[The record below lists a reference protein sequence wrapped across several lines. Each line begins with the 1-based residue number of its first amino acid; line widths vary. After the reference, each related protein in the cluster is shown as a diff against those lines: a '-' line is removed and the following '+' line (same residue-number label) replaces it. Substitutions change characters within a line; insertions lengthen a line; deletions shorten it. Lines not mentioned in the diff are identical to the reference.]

1 MAVYTLSCWQP
12 FHFQSSRVDIIN
24 EGGFRSDGRRQFEL
38 RTIEMDLSQQ
48 GQADGSAM
56 ISHGLTQVLVSV
68 FGPREPKMRS
78 QAIHDRTNINV
89 DVSMAAFS
97 TSDRRQRSRGDKW
110 ILIFFALF
118 FYAPLIFK
126 DRRILEFAATIKA
139 TFEPVVQTSLYPRSQ
154 IDIFVQVIQQDG
166 GLLQAAING
175 TTLALMNAGIPM
187 LDFVCAISGGVHS
200 KFPLLDLNTLEEND
214 MPNVT
219 IAIMPKTRKVSL
231 VTMETRLH
239 VDRFEELF
247 RVAVDAGKVI
257 QEEMKATIL
266 GQSSGLIR
274 SMQIGN
280 QNQNKDFGDVVNE

>member
-1 MAVYTLSCWQP
+1 
-12 FHFQSSRVDIIN
+12 
-24 EGGFRSDGRRQFEL
+24 
-38 RTIEMDLSQQ
+38 
-48 GQADGSAM
+48 
-56 ISHGLTQVLVSV
+56 
-68 FGPREPKMRS
+68 
-78 QAIHDRTNINV
+78 
-89 DVSMAAFS
+89 
-97 TSDRRQRSRGDKW
+97 
-110 ILIFFALF
+110 
-118 FYAPLIFK
+118 LIFK

-266 GQSSGLIR
+266 SQSSGLIR
-274 SMQIGN
+274 SMQIGI
-280 QNQNKDFGDVVNE
+280 QNKDSGDVVNE